1 MTRGSGEREKAMKK
15 NKGQV
20 RTVTG
25 VLRVKYNGGCWLAPD
40 RAGEASLTL
49 DPKEC
54 EGLLPG
60 DRLEVAPRV
69 APASRGRMFE
79 GAAGREERR
88 GTVLRL
94 VERRRKQV
102 AGVLR
107 VAEPYYAYVVPRDP
121 FVRGNVKL
129 DNPLDEV
136 REHAGKLV
144 AARLGEARMGGGLTG
159 TFARVIGDGDP
170 ESAKN
175 DLPALLE
182 DHARSEAFPEA
193 VTKECAKIPRLG
205 GKGVFA
211 ARWARAL
218 MEGRRDLRGA
228 CVVTIDPSDA
238 RDYDDAV
245 SVEPLGSG
253 KGWRLGVHIADVAA
267 YVTPGTKVDAEA
279 RERGNSVYLVDR
291 CIRMLPEELTV
302 RVCSLQPGEDHLTHT
317 VEMTV
322 GPDGRVSGVETYRS
336 VIRSRAC
343 LNYDEVQAHF
353 DRGTGVRGGEEVR
366 RGVDE
371 LKAASEALRE
381 RRMAGG
387 ALDFALPEARCVL
400 GADGQAVGF
409 ARRAA
414 KEAYGLI
421 EECMLAANRAVAE
434 KIRAAGAPSVYRVHD
449 EPDDEQWE
457 NMAAEL
463 SALGLKEPPRDG
475 LEMSRLA
482 RSLDG
487 DGRKEMAMLAML
499 RNMQRAVY
507 SSECAPHFGLGFEAY
522 AHFTSPIR
530 RYPDLLVHR
539 VLCAVE
545 EGRKPP
551 YGEGEIERW
560 AVHCGDTERDAAE
573 MEAQSL
579 QAVRLRYYARLLEK
593 GEVGPFEGTVT
604 GLNPKGLL
612 VELRDS
618 LQPGLLPYSAM
629 GKERFLLAPDS
640 FHAYGSKGKE
650 YALGQRVEVCIAA
663 VDEERRRVDFFL
675 PGAEDEPERRGV
687 KSEKRK
693 VKNENGRL
701 GKKARGRRRG
711 RRGGNA

>member
-1 MTRGSGEREKAMKK
+1 MKK
-15 NKGQV
+15 YKGQV

-40 RAGEASLTL
+40 HAGEPSWTL

-60 DRLEVAPRV
+60 DRLEVAPV
-69 APASRGRMFE
+69 AAPESRRRMFE

-88 GTVLRL
+88 ARVLRL

-102 AGVLR
+102 VGVLR

-129 DNPLDEV
+129 EDDLESV

-144 AARLGEARMGGGLTG
+144 AARLGEPRPGGGLAG
-159 TFARVIGDGDP
+159 TFARVVGDGDP

-193 VTKECAKIPRLG
+193 VAKECAKIPRLG

-211 ARWARAL
+211 ARRAKAL
-218 MEGRRDLRGA
+218 LEGRRDLRGA

-245 SVEPLGSG
+245 SVERLGGG

-322 GPDGRVSGVETYRS
+322 APDGRVSDVETYRS

-343 LNYDEVQAHF
+343 LNYDEVQEHF
-353 DRGTGVRGGEEVR
+353 DRGTGVRGGEDVR
-366 RGVDE
+366 KAVDE
-371 LKAASEALRE
+371 LKAASEALRA

-400 GADGQAVGF
+400 GADGQAAGF

-434 KIRAAGAPSVYRVHD
+434 KIRAAGAPSVYRVHG

-463 SALGLKEPPRDG
+463 AALGLREPPRNG

-482 RSLDG
+482 RNLDG

-507 SSECAPHFGLGFEAY
+507 SSECAPHFGLGFGAY

-551 YGEGEIERW
+551 YGEAEIERW

-579 QAVRLRYYARLLEK
+579 QTVRLRYYAGLMEK
-593 GEVGPFEGTVT
+593 GEVGPFEGMIT

-629 GKERFLLAPDS
+629 GKERFILAPDS
-640 FHAYGSKGKE
+640 FHAYGNKGKE
-650 YALGQRVEVCIAA
+650 YALGQRVGVCIAS

-675 PGAEDEPERRGV
+675 PGVDGAGT
-687 KSEKRK
+687 
-693 VKNENGRL
+693 
-701 GKKARGRRRG
+701 GRRHHGKGSAKGKDKGKGKGRGRG
-711 RRGGNA
+711 RRGADA

>member
-1 MTRGSGEREKAMKK
+1 MKK
-15 NKGQV
+15 DRGAM
-20 RTVTG
+20 RTVVG
-25 VLRVKYNGGCWLAPD
+25 VLRVKFNGGCWLAPD

-60 DRLEVAPRV
+60 DRLEVAPRA

-88 GTVLRL
+88 GKVLRL
-94 VERRRKQV
+94 VERRRTQV
-102 AGVLR
+102 VGVLR
-107 VAEPYYAYVVPRDP
+107 LSSPYYAYVVPRDP
-121 FVRGNVKL
+121 FVRGNVRL
-129 DNPLDEV
+129 DDPPDSLRGLEG
-136 REHAGKLV
+136 HLV
-144 AARLGEARMGGGLTG
+144 AARLGAATPERGLHG
-159 TFARVIGDGDP
+159 SFAKDLGDP
-170 ESAKN
+170 EAASN
-175 DLPALLE
+175 DVAALME
-182 DHARSEAFPEA
+182 DHGRREDFPEA
-193 VTKECAKIPRLG
+193 VAKECSRMPRLG
-205 GKGVFA
+205 GKGFRG
-211 ARWARAL
+211 ARRAKAL
-218 MEGRRDLRGA
+218 LEGRRDLRGA

-245 SVEPLGSG
+245 SVEPLGEG

-302 RVCSLQPGEDHLTHT
+302 RVCSLQPDEDHLTHT

-322 GPDGRVSGVETYRS
+322 GPDGRVGDVETFRS

-343 LNYDEVQAHF
+343 LSYDEVQEHF
-353 DRGTGVRGGEEVR
+353 DRGTGVRGGEDVR
-366 RGVDE
+366 RAVDD
-371 LKAASEALRE
+371 LKAASEALRA

-387 ALDFALPEARCVL
+387 ALDFALPEAHCEL
-400 GADGQAVGF
+400 GPDGAAAGF
-409 ARRAA
+409 SRRAA

-434 KIRAAGAPSVYRVHD
+434 KVRAAGAPSVYRVHG

-457 NMAAEL
+457 NMAGEL
-463 SALGLKEPPRDG
+463 ASLGLRDAPRNG

-482 RSLDG
+482 RGLAG
-487 DGRKEMAMLAML
+487 DSRQEMAMLAML

-530 RYPDLLVHR
+530 RYPDLLLHR
-539 VLCAVE
+539 ILCAVE

-551 YGEGEIERW
+551 YTEAEIERW

-579 QAVRLRYYARLLEK
+579 QTARLRYYAGLLAK
-593 GEVGPFEGTVT
+593 GETGPFEGMIT
-604 GLNPKGLL
+604 GLNPKGLI

-629 GKERFLLAPDS
+629 GKERYTLAPDS
-640 FHAYGSKGKE
+640 FHAYGSRGKE
-650 YALGQRVEVCIAA
+650 YALGQRIEVGLAA
-663 VDEERRRVDFFL
+663 VDEDRRRVDFFV
-675 PGAEDEPERRGV
+675 PGADDGDRAEAPPRHSGRDSRQRGD
-687 KSEKRK
+687 RH
-693 VKNENGRL
+693 GR
-701 GKKARGRRRG
+701 GRGRGRRRG
-711 RRGGNA
+711 RR